1 MVLDPLLSDGAFQ
14 EIRDREAS
22 ISKGE
27 TPSEEAV
34 SESEIKPLKALI
46 DVTETVSFLAGMG
59 YMVYGAYELIT
70 GHNPLT
76 SFIVGAGLISVS
88 ELLLLATS
96 AEDRAKDEPGIMTSD
111 GGTGTAHQPDRQDDD
126 GDDD

>member
-96 AEDRAKDEPGIMTSD
+96 ADRAKDEPSIMTSD
-111 GGTGTAHQPDRQDDD
+111 GGTGTAHQPDRRKEN
-126 GDDD
+126 